1 MTFHD
6 IPGHMPDHLITGIS
20 RRGKCDLNITMRGH
34 RRGLPSPLEGELK
47 DPPGICVIVHT
58 RNVPKRVRRRD
69 WTIMHVETYKQ
80 RDRHTDKQMDA
91 AAMTTLHL
99 AGAGVDNSVTVWVAW
114 SVSSVYHFVC
124 LLICMIIQWQNH

>member
-58 RNVPKRVRRRD
+58 RNVPKKGQA
-69 WTIMHVETYKQ
+69 T
-80 RDRHTDKQMDA
+80 
-91 AAMTTLHL
+91 
-99 AGAGVDNSVTVWVAW
+99 
-114 SVSSVYHFVC
+114 
-124 LLICMIIQWQNH
+124 